1 MHIHARHHLFFMGKH
16 KLWGKHLGIW
26 DIDPKYVQPTK
37 REIIILDRNQ
47 YSIWGN
53 ICTARCHKT
62 CYSTFLMLESATSGS
77 GTHQRLC
84 LHSILQADWSLIW
97 LHSKP
102 VRNHV
107 VTLVCAK
114 PQRINPNEKKKC
126 MWEQWYIRT
135 SLCLPA
141 KVACR
146 HKRLKF
152 SGNLC
157 RVLDLTFS
165 TYLAGGKSNEV
176 YFHTTFFFS
185 KILCYNDK
193 RYIYVKP
200 EKLDSHLFH
209 RSSFKKTHRSSSLEH
224 TTSV

>member
-84 LHSILQADWSLIW
+84 LHSILQADWSSIW

-107 VTLVCAK
+107 VTLACAK
-114 PQRINPNEKKKC
+114 PQRINPNEKINVC
-126 MWEQWYIRT
+126 ENSDTSDQVCT
-135 SLCLPA
+135 SLQKWPVDIA
-141 KVACR
+141 G
-146 HKRLKF
+146 
-152 SGNLC
+152 SG
-157 RVLDLTFS
+157 FQ
-165 TYLAGGKSNEV
+165 E
-176 YFHTTFFFS
+176 
-185 KILCYNDK
+185 
-193 RYIYVKP
+193 
-200 EKLDSHLFH
+200 
-209 RSSFKKTHRSSSLEH
+209 
-224 TTSV
+224 TSVGF